1 MPDPLS
7 STGVATPFASIHQG
21 TGVAQDKTSL
31 GKEQFLNLL
40 VTQMRY
46 QDPSAPMDSS
56 QIMSQT
62 ASLSTVEQLQE
73 LTSTQREAFG
83 LQMRLSASTFVGQ
96 QVSWDEK
103 GVTRTGVVDSASFA
117 NAKPTLKV
125 GKDSVDLDKVNLVQ
139 AAGAKPPTTPA
150 TPETPPA
157 APPKTTPDATDGS
170 GATTTGEKG
179 STKEPVAS
187 SANPSA

>member
-1 MPDPLS
+1 MPDALGP
-7 STGVATPFASIHQG
+7 TGVATPYASPLQG
-21 TGVAQDKTSL
+21 VGVAQDKTSL

-73 LTSTQREAFG
+73 LTTTQREAFG

-96 QVSWDEK
+96 QVSWDVK
-103 GVTRTGVVDSASFA
+103 GVTKTGVVDSASFA
-117 NAKPTLKV
+117 DAKPVLKV
-125 GKDSVDLDKVNLVQ
+125 GADSVALDEVTLVR
-139 AAGAKPPTTPA
+139 AAGAKPP
-150 TPETPPA
+150 
-157 APPKTTPDATDGS
+157 TPDATDGS
-170 GATTTGEKG
+170 GATSTTGD
-179 STKEPVAS
+179 PAD
-187 SANPSA
+187 PSA

>member
-1 MPDPLS
+1 MPDALGP
-7 STGVATPFASIHQG
+7 TGVATPYASPLQG

-73 LTSTQREAFG
+73 LTTTQREAFG

-96 QVSWDEK
+96 QVSWDVG

-117 NAKPTLKV
+117 DAKPVLKV
-125 GKDSVDLDKVNLVQ
+125 GKDSVALDKVTLVQ
-139 AAGAKPPTTPA
+139 AAGA
-150 TPETPPA
+150 A
-157 APPKTTPDATDGS
+157 APPQPTKPTTPDATDGS
-170 GATTTGEKG
+170 GDTSTTGD
-179 STKEPVAS
+179 
-187 SANPSA
+187 SADPSA

>member
-1 MPDPLS
+1 MPDPLGP
-7 STGVATPFASIHQG
+7 TGVATPYASPQQG
-21 TGVAQDKTSL
+21 TGVAKDRTSL

-83 LQMRLSASTFVGQ
+83 LQMRLSASSFVGQ
-96 QVSWDEK
+96 QVSWAEGD
-103 GVTRTGVVDSASFA
+103 VTKTGIVDSASFA
-117 NAKPTLKV
+117 SATPLLKV
-125 GKDSVDLDKVNLVQ
+125 GKDSVALDKVNLIQ
-139 AAGAKPPTTPA
+139 AAGA
-150 TPETPPA
+150 TPPPPPVKTA
-157 APPKTTPDATDGS
+157 ADATDGS
-170 GATTTGEKG
+170 ADTSKTGDTASTT
-179 STKEPVAS
+179 
-187 SANPSA
+187 SA

>member
-1 MPDPLS
+1 MPDPLGP
-7 STGVATPFASIHQG
+7 TGVTTPYASPLQG
-21 TGVAQDKTSL
+21 VGVAKDKTSL

-96 QVSWDEK
+96 QVSWDVG
-103 GVTRTGVVDSASFA
+103 GVTKTGIVDSASFA

-125 GKDSVDLDKVNLVQ
+125 GADSVDLDKVNLVQ
-139 AAGAKPPTTPA
+139 PAGA
-150 TPETPPA
+150 TPPA
-157 APPKTTPDATDGS
+157 PRTTPDATDGS
-170 GATTTGEKG
+170 GETTTGEKG